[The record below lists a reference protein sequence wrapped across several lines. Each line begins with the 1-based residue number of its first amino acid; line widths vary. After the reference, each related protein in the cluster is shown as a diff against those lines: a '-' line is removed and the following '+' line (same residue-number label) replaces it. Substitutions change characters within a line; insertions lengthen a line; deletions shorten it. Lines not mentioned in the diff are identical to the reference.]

1 MKLFINLLIIYM
13 SILLITTTKQRHDF
27 LKSYVIHDLD
37 DKIVA
42 LGLISDEKLHSI
54 GKKFGFCNELRY
66 NK

>member
-1 MKLFINLLIIYM
+1 M